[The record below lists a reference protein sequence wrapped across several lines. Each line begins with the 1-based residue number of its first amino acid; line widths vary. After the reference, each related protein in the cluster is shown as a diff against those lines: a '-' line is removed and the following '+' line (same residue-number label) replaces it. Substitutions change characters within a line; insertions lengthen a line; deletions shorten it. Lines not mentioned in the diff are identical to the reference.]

1 MSTRALLV
9 VVLVFAPAV
18 PLFGQGVPPM
28 VPRVIQFTPIELSG
42 TVAAVQ
48 PGVITVKTPADELWG
63 LRVPQRAE
71 VRVIGKAERDVL
83 VPGLYVR
90 FVATVDKR
98 RSRVLE
104 KVSKLTI
111 ITPSQEVGR
120 QPGVFYPG
128 QEEAMGMGE
137 QPNPLFPPGGKPPG
151 GDPPAEPGG
160 NGQAESNEE
169 EFDIRAQVTGVRGNR
184 MSLYVPNAFFKP
196 VLMIEL
202 ADDLEI
208 SLDLNNYGIAGP
220 GDKLL
225 SMGRQIAPQAVEAL
239 KVSIELTEP
248 YSTKRKRPG
257 QPVAGNTPPPPGPG
271 GNQRQPF
278 EVAERMDNQKPPDRG
293 NPPPPDGPPNDPP
306 AAPPVPL
313 GGGDRTQQM
322 AQLLAGQPGEVQ
334 GVPPLNISL
343 GGGDPERF
351 TPAKAHPMKDIRQRF
366 GSPERIMPLNG
377 TLTVGAGGEVKDIQW
392 WLIVYGPVK
401 LLVDEDWKTR
411 YFTVE
416 NR

>member
-1 MSTRALLV
+1 MSVRAPLAVFLVLALATLLH
-9 VVLVFAPAV
+9 
-18 PLFGQGVPPM
+18 GQGMPQPM

-48 PGVITVKTPADELWG
+48 PGVILVKTPADELWG
-63 LRVPQRAE
+63 LRVTERAE
-71 VRVIGKAERDVL
+71 IRVIGKAERDVL
-83 VPGLYVR
+83 CPGLYVR
-90 FVATVDKR
+90 FVATVDKQ
-98 RSRVLE
+98 RSRVLDT
-104 KVSKLTI
+104 VSKLTI

-128 QEEAMGMGE
+128 QEEGMGE
-137 QPNPLFPPGGKPPG
+137 QPNPVFQPPGGVPGAEPPG
-151 GDPPAEPGG
+151 NAE
-160 NGQAESNEE
+160 AKNEE
-169 EFDIRAQVTGVRGNR
+169 LFDIRAQVTGVRGNR
-184 MSLYVPNAFFKP
+184 VSLYVPNAFFKP

-239 KVSIELTEP
+239 KVSIELAEP

-257 QPVAGNTPPPPGPG
+257 PAVAGHTPPPPAG
-271 GNQRQPF
+271 GNERQPF
-278 EVAERMDNQKPPDRG
+278 EVADRMDNQEPPEGGD
-293 NPPPPDGPPNDPP
+293 PPPPDDP
-306 AAPPVPL
+306 PPVPAVPIA
-313 GGGDRTQQM
+313 GGDRTQQM
-322 AQLLAGQPGEVQ
+322 AQLLAGQPGELQ

-343 GGGDPERF
+343 GGGDPESYA
-351 TPAKAHPMKDIRQRF
+351 PAKAHPMKDIRQHF
-366 GSPERIMPLNG
+366 GSPERVMPLNG
-377 TLTVGAGGEVKDIQW
+377 TLAVGGGGEAKDIQW